1 MTCNV
6 QEEYEKAIRA
16 ASFRVYSLLYVT
28 GNKKLYLE
36 GGGYD
41 FNCASTTN

>member
-28 GNKKLYLE
+28 VNKK
-36 GGGYD
+36 
-41 FNCASTTN
+41 